1 MLSHLS
7 KHFALRE
14 TCDSLVKRPSLSNAF
29 LLALPHFS
37 LMAKC
42 ANQAGPT
49 MPSPTSIEWIVD
61 SGASGIY
68 TRERGI
74 LRNTRPSSIAVSGST
89 QGAGVMRARFVG
101 DYGPFTGVLYLPQ
114 ISVNLL
120 SVSHL
125 KRQGFRVCLNDLSI
139 TKGNLFFRIK
149 EDTRTGLYIVTM
161 PRVFKANCDG
171 IAPPVSVGSLACVTY
186 TSRNLAEVYHR
197 RFNHISKRALL
208 NVLKIHGIK
217 IPSRHFSQ
225 MRLCD
230 GCALGKATN
239 ARVPSKM
246 PRRPIPKQ
254 KPAPAKFTKP
264 FELVCVDTAGPV
276 APPSHGGSVWMHM
289 FRCKVSGYIHI
300 SCTRHRS
307 DFYSEFVLFHQTLV
321 LAHGHK
327 LRVLRSDN
335 APELTRGPMVA
346 YRAQHGITSQTTAPY
361 SSFGNGIAERAIRTA
376 SECVRAMMADTS
388 VPAQFWSYAALAF
401 AHVHNRLPRL
411 GKASPIKLLTGR
423 RPRIDYIRIFG
434 CRCHVYMHPAER
446 AKSARF
452 RPVSQPGIFLGYT
465 TNSKSFHVLINKRV
479 YQRRSVSF
487 NEDVDELKHV
497 HAPSRRRAVLPDT
510 NFGVPFEMGTG
521 GRKRLCDLTQ
531 DSPQLAPITNGVQN
545 SQQRECRSPNENVT
559 TNDHVTVNEG
569 APSRGNT
576 PNHPDNGQMNAS
588 DVPDPFDFDPG
599 QNESEH
605 AQPHL
610 APVTLD
616 SPAPVAPTTNRYPT
630 RSRVPPPRLH
640 PVITGPQKYTGPLAL
655 KNQATVRFAENK
667 SPIREHAAH
676 NGGSFWNVATQEF
689 AMTTLLTNDIPTPKT
704 CHEAVNGPHAQE
716 WIESTES
723 ELNSMKKKNVWRV
736 VKATPQRPI
745 GAKWVFRVKQDQ
757 SGRVTRFKAR
767 IVAKGFAQRYGVDF
781 WDTWAPVAHYTTI
794 RSLLAFA
801 ARQDLTLRQLDAD
814 TAFLNALMTEKVYVK
829 PPPGVKV
836 PRGHVLLLNKCLYG
850 CRQSSREWWLCID
863 KIFKTTLKMKSSGA
877 DPCLCYRFANGT
889 MIFVCLFVDDIIIAS
904 NCDKAIEEVKTGL
917 ESHFSLTDQGDLEWC
932 LGMRITRDRAR
943 KMIQIDQE
951 RYILDV
957 LTRFGMNDCT
967 PVSHPMLPGSKLT
980 SSQCPST
987 DAEIS
992 ELPSYHALYRSIVG
1006 SVSYAALTT
1015 RPDIA
1020 VATTI
1025 CAKFAH
1031 NPGKEH
1037 LVAAKRILRYLLGKP
1052 RLCLTYG
1059 GGQTTHVKDRFMF
1072 SPRCPANLHFC
1083 GFTDSDWAGDCDNRK
1098 STTGY
1103 IFFMNGGP
1111 VCWKSKLQ
1119 SCIAQ
1124 STAEAEYI
1132 AASQAAKEAKWL
1144 RLLIDVLEHPGQERK
1159 EGEPKAT
1166 QIFCDNQA
1174 TIAIIDNPRCSART
1188 KHIELRYH
1196 LVRDY
1201 ALRGLVK
1208 FTHVPTECNMAD
1220 LLTKPLNAI
1229 AMRRLCDVF
1238 MYERSN
1244 VNEPVVLKN

>member
-1 MLSHLS
+1 M
-7 KHFALRE
+7 
-14 TCDSLVKRPSLSNAF
+14 
-29 LLALPHFS
+29 
-37 LMAKC
+37 
-42 ANQAGPT
+42 
-49 MPSPTSIEWIVD
+49 
-61 SGASGIY
+61 
-68 TRERGI
+68 
-74 LRNTRPSSIAVSGST
+74 
-89 QGAGVMRARFVG
+89 
-101 DYGPFTGVLYLPQ
+101 
-114 ISVNLL
+114 
-120 SVSHL
+120 
-125 KRQGFRVCLNDLSI
+125 
-139 TKGNLFFRIK
+139 
-149 EDTRTGLYIVTM
+149 VT
-161 PRVFKANCDG
+161 
-171 IAPPVSVGSLACVTY
+171 
-186 TSRNLAEVYHR
+186 
-197 RFNHISKRALL
+197 
-208 NVLKIHGIK
+208 
-217 IPSRHFSQ
+217 
-225 MRLCD
+225 
-230 GCALGKATN
+230 
-239 ARVPSKM
+239 
-246 PRRPIPKQ
+246 
-254 KPAPAKFTKP
+254 
-264 FELVCVDTAGPV
+264 
-276 APPSHGGSVWMHM
+276 
-289 FRCKVSGYIHI
+289 
-300 SCTRHRS
+300 
-307 DFYSEFVLFHQTLV
+307 
-321 LAHGHK
+321 
-327 LRVLRSDN
+327 
-335 APELTRGPMVA
+335 

-411 GKASPIKLLTGR
+411 GKASPIKLITGR

-446 AKSARF
+446 TKSARF

-465 TNSKSFHVLINKRV
+465 ANSKSFHVLINKRV

-487 NEDVDELKHV
+487 NEDVDELKHM
-497 HAPSRRRAVLPDT
+497 HAPSRRRAALPDT
-510 NFGVPFEMGTG
+510 NFGAPLEMGTG
-521 GRKRLCDLTQ
+521 GRKRLCDLTH
-531 DSPQLAPITNGVQN
+531 DSSQTAPTTNGMQN
-545 SQQRECRSPNENVT
+545 PQQRECGSPNGHVT
-559 TNDHVTVNEG
+559 TSDHVMANEG
-569 APSRGNT
+569 APLHGNN
-576 PNHPDNGQMNAS
+576 PNKPNNEQVDACDAPES
-588 DVPDPFDFDPG
+588 FDFDPG
-599 QNESEH
+599 QNELGH
-605 AQPHL
+605 AKPHS
-610 APVTLD
+610 T
-616 SPAPVAPTTNRYPT
+616 PVALDNQAPMAQTRRYPT
-630 RSRVPPPRLH
+630 RSRVPPSRLH

-655 KNQATVRFAENK
+655 RNQSTVCFAKNKPNT
-667 SPIREHAAH
+667 AH
-676 NGGSFWNVATQEF
+676 HGGSFWNVATQEF

-704 CHEAVNGPHAQE
+704 YHEAVNGPHAQE

-723 ELNSMKKKNVWRV
+723 ELASMKKKDVWSV
-736 VKATPQRPI
+736 VKATSQKPI

-801 ARQDLTLRQLDAD
+801 AREDLTLRQLDAD

-836 PRGHVLLLNKCLYG
+836 PHGHVLLLNKCLYG

-863 KIFKTTLKMKSSGA
+863 KIFKTTLKMKSSAA
-877 DPCLCYRFANGT
+877 DPCLYYRFAHGI

-904 NCDKAIEEVKTGL
+904 NCDKAIQEVKTGL

-980 SSQCPST
+980 SSQCPSS

-1037 LVAAKRILRYLLGKP
+1037 LAAAKRILRYLLGKP

-1144 RLLIDVLEHPGQERK
+1144 RLLINVLECHGQEHK